1 MKITREVYLKLK
13 KDSKTTSISDMK
25 AKTELS
31 SSTIRRIKKS
41 KSFADYKNI
50 LALDNPNKKHFM
62 RLEVEPGE
70 VKTSWFKRIFG

>member
-1 MKITREVYLKLK
+1 MKISREVYLKLK
-13 KDSKTTSISDMK
+13 KDSKVSTIKDLKEETG
-25 AKTELS
+25 LS

-41 KSFADYKNI
+41 RSFQDYKNI
-50 LALDNPNKKHFM
+50 LALDNPNKRHYM